1 MKSWLYADQLEKPE
15 EMILFRPSTHGGLGL
30 HNVKY
35 KAQAMLIRSFMET
48 SVNPKYLHNLYHV
61 SLFRYYVLKEDSFP
75 DPGLPPY
82 YTADFFDTIRKV
94 HVNSESNVATM
105 SSSDWYHY
113 LVEENITMNQLED
126 STKIFRP
133 SRTELAWPG
142 TDWDNTWRLARS
154 KGLGPEV
161 TTFLWRLLHN
171 ILPTQERLNNI
182 MRNTQPLCKLC
193 QDQLVED
200 QPHAFFLCDA
210 NNQANQSLLSSLS
223 PTIPNITIRQILL
236 LDFQLDE
243 PDEFPVVWLVGNFL
257 LTMWNLR
264 VTKKQARLFSIR
276 SDLEARASLLRKT
289 RYGTHLDK
297 IKVLLQLGFSE

>member
-1 MKSWLYADQLEKPE
+1 
-15 EMILFRPSTHGGLGL
+15 
-30 HNVKY
+30 
-35 KAQAMLIRSFMET
+35 
-48 SVNPKYLHNLYHV
+48 
-61 SLFRYYVLKEDSFP
+61 
-75 DPGLPPY
+75 
-82 YTADFFDTIRKV
+82 
-94 HVNSESNVATM
+94 
-105 SSSDWYHY
+105 
-113 LVEENITMNQLED
+113 MNQLED

-142 TDWDNTWRLARS
+142 SDWDNTWRLARS

-171 ILPTQERLNNI
+171 LLPTQERLNHM

-200 QPHAFFLCDA
+200 QPHAFFLCGA

-264 VTKKQARLFSIR
+264 VAKKQARLFSIKA
-276 SDLEARASLLRKT
+276 DLEARASLLRET